1 MKTNDRAMTPGGYRE
16 TLKVAWPLIISMG
29 SFTLM
34 QFTDRLFLAWHS
46 AVSIQA
52 ALPAGILSFTMVSGF
67 MALAGY
73 ANTFVAQYHGAGEA
87 DGCSRATAQ
96 GILLALAS
104 WPLMLALIPVGLWLL
119 RVSGHAPAVMEEE
132 RAYFTILMLGSVSA
146 PLTAALGG
154 FFSGRGDTFTTMITN
169 VTGNLLNIALDY
181 AMIFGHWGFPAL
193 GIRGAAWATVASG
206 FISPVLLFAL
216 YFSRRFSSVFRTR
229 REFRYDPALM
239 RRMIRFGLPAAAHLV
254 LDVGAFTLFVLLTGR
269 LGEVALAAS
278 NIALSINNIAF
289 MPLIGISIAASI
301 LVGQYQGR
309 RESAIAEKAGWT
321 SLKIGWLYMG
331 VIALTFAFFP
341 GVYFRLFTGRGA
353 AGLPLEILLPVG
365 RWLLLMMAIWGMLD
379 AVNLILS
386 GALKGAGDTRFVMVY
401 TVVMAWG
408 FWITGEIVIVF
419 LLDAGIVWAWAWM
432 AVFVFIVAIGFLWR
446 FRSGRWKTIELLER
460 QTPLQPTRPGAEALI
475 AGD

>member
-1 MKTNDRAMTPGGYRE
+1 MPTTSSNITPGGYRE
-16 TLKVAWPLIISMG
+16 TLRVAWPLIISMG

-73 ANTFVAQYHGAGEA
+73 ANTFVAQYHGAGET
-87 DGCSRATAQ
+87 GWCSRATAQ

-104 WPLMLALIPVGLWLL
+104 WPLTLALIPIGLWLL
-119 RVSGHAPAVMEEE
+119 RVSGHAPAVLEEE
-132 RAYFTILMLGSVSA
+132 RAYFTILMLGCVSA

-169 VTGNLLNIALDY
+169 VIGNLLNIALDY
-181 AMIFGHWGFPAL
+181 AMIFGHWGFPAM
-193 GIRGAAWATVASG
+193 GIRGAAWATVIAG
-206 FISPVLLFAL
+206 FVSPALLFIL
-216 YFSRRFSSVFRTR
+216 FFSRRFNSTFQTR

-239 RRMIRFGLPAAAHLV
+239 RRLIRFGLPAAAHLV

-269 LGEVALAAS
+269 LGGTALAAS

-321 SLKIGWLYMG
+321 SMKIGWLYMG
-331 VIALTFAFFP
+331 VIALTFVVFP
-341 GVYFRLFTGRGA
+341 RA
-353 AGLPLEILLPVG
+353 
-365 RWLLLMMAIWGMLD
+365 
-379 AVNLILS
+379 
-386 GALKGAGDTRFVMVY
+386 
-401 TVVMAWG
+401 
-408 FWITGEIVIVF
+408 
-419 LLDAGIVWAWAWM
+419 
-432 AVFVFIVAIGFLWR
+432 
-446 FRSGRWKTIELLER
+446 
-460 QTPLQPTRPGAEALI
+460 
-475 AGD
+475 